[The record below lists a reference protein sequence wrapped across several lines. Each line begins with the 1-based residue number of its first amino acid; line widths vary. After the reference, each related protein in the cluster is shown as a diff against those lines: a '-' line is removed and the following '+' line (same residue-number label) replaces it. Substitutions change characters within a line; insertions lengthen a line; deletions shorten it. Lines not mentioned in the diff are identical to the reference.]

1 MEKAIYI
8 NHAVHPAAL
17 LAILVTSIVASP
29 VVLVKRDKII
39 IGYRRVSK
47 EQAADYERNG
57 GTLTY
62 DPRLATGGQQLG
74 PGVYISPRRGAWPI
88 GGDSDWADSEAV
100 DNLSKVWVPS
110 FSHDFDNLWYV
121 SEETM
126 TAYIKEVDDGIDPEK
141 AFRLSRIDRDE
152 NSLQMLIP
160 PGLLNG
166 QGGGLGIT
174 VECDPDANKVPT
186 DAVDYENFDA
196 SGDKDP
202 AF

>member
-1 MEKAIYI
+1 MLFT
-8 NHAVHPAAL
+8 PAAL
-17 LAILVTSIVASP
+17 LALLVTSVVASP
-29 VVLVKRDKII
+29 VTLAKRDKII

-47 EQAADYERNG
+47 EQAADYKNNG

-74 PGVYISPRRGAWPI
+74 PGVYTSPRRGAWPI
-88 GGDSDWADSEAV
+88 GGDSDWWCVVRADSEAV
-100 DNLSKVWVPS
+100 DNLGKVWVPS
-110 FSHDFDNLWYV
+110 FYHDFDNLWYV

-174 VECDPDANKVPT
+174 VECDPDANKLPT
-186 DAVDYENFDA
+186 DVVDYDNFDA

-202 AF
+202 EF